1 MTMINISRIGESL
14 QLNEENQYII
24 IDALNLNEIQDK
36 IQNLDKDNNKEVT
49 LEMSSF

>member
-1 MTMINISRIGESL
+1 M
-14 QLNEENQYII
+14 NEENQYII